1 MDISS
6 MDRDLITS
14 FLTAGQGEASGYVP
28 QSGQITGILKQMTDT
43 MEASLEKATSE
54 ENAAVKD
61 FNGLVTAKT
70 KEINALTKEVESKTA
85 RIGELGVELV
95 TLKEDLDDT
104 TKSLTEDKAFLKDLA
119 KNCKTKEDEW
129 AARCKVRSEE
139 LLAIAD
145 TIKMLNS

>member
-1 MDISS
+1 
-6 MDRDLITS
+6 MDRELITS
-14 FLTAGQGEASGYVP
+14 FLTQGQGEASSYVP

-61 FNGLVTAKT
+61 FNALVAAKT
-70 KEINALTKEVESKTA
+70 KEINALTKEVESKTQ

-104 TKSLTEDKAFLKDLA
+104 TKSLVEDEAFLKDLD
-119 KNCKTKEDEW
+119 KNCKTKQDEW
-129 AARCKVRSEE
+129 AARQKLRAEE
-139 LLAIAD
+139 LVALAD
-145 TIKMLNS
+145 TIKILND